1 LSMRFLKDLVARRIA
16 GDIVWSEDPGAVM
29 RKWREVFR
37 VSQISVARR
46 MGVAPSV
53 VSDYEKGRRLPGSR
67 FVRKF
72 VESLLAIDERRG
84 WSTVKELAKTMNLNV
99 EAIIDMAEFDEGVS
113 LDDLITVLKGL
124 VLTSEVPEKKIYG
137 YTVLDSIAAI
147 ESMKGT
153 EFHYLMGMTTERAL
167 IFTKVTTGRSPMV
180 AVRVSS
186 LKPAVI
192 VIHGPRKRIDVLA
205 IRLAEK
211 ERIPFVVSL
220 HRSVEEIVSS
230 LRSLAARRSYGG
242 FSSSS

>member
-1 LSMRFLKDLVARRIA
+1 MSMRFLRDLVARRIA
-16 GDIVWSEDPGAVM
+16 GDIVWSEEPGASM
-29 RKWREVFR
+29 KKWREVFR
-37 VSQISVARR
+37 VSQISVARY

-72 VESLLAIDERRG
+72 VESLLEIDERRG
-84 WSTVKELAKTMNLNV
+84 WMVVKELAKTLNLNI
-99 EAIIDMAEFDEGVS
+99 EAIIDMAEFEEGVR
-113 LDDLITVLKGL
+113 LDRLITALKGM
-124 VLTSEVPEKKIYG
+124 VLTSDIPEKKIYG

-167 IFTKVTTGRSPMV
+167 VFTKVSTGRSPMV

-192 VIHGPRKRIDVLA
+192 VVHGPRKRIDLLA

-211 ERIPFVVSL
+211 ERIPFIVSL
-220 HRSVEEIVSS
+220 HRSVEDIVSS
-230 LRSLAARRSYGG
+230 LRSLAGKSRP
-242 FSSSS
+242 

>member
-1 LSMRFLKDLVARRIA
+1 LSMRFLRDLVARRIA
-16 GDIVWSEDPGAVM
+16 GDIVWSEDPGASM
-29 RKWREVFR
+29 KKWREVFR
-37 VSQISVARR
+37 VSQISVARH

-67 FVRKF
+67 FVRRF
-72 VESLLAIDERRG
+72 VESLLEIDEGRG
-84 WSTVKELAKTMNLNV
+84 WIVVKELAKTLNLNI
-99 EAIIDMAEFDEGVS
+99 EAIIDMAEFEEGVG
-113 LDDLITVLKGL
+113 LDMLVTVLKGM
-124 VLTSEVPEKKIYG
+124 VLASEIPEKKIYG

-192 VIHGPRKRIDVLA
+192 VVHGPRKRIDLLA
-205 IRLAEK
+205 VRLAEK
-211 ERIPFVVSL
+211 ERIPFIVSL
-220 HRSVEEIVSS
+220 HQSVEDIVAS
-230 LRSLAARRSYGG
+230 LRSLASRTG
-242 FSSSS
+242 